1 MKKEEVFKD
10 YILQHYK
17 SIREFCK
24 KADIPYSTLDNLFK
38 RERGLDGC
46 GSGVVVKI
54 CRELNIDVDRLIE
67 DGVIVDKPINDLSDE
82 ERALVLAYRAKP
94 ELHQAVDK
102 LLDL

>member
-1 MKKEEVFKD
+1 MISVEENLK
-10 YILQHYK
+10 QHIITKYGK
-17 SIREFCK
+17 IKTFSSKCG
-24 KADIPYSTLDNLFK
+24 IPYTTVMMMF
-38 RERGLDGC
+38 ERSVPGA
-46 GSGVVVKI
+46 SARNIVKI

-94 ELHQAVDK
+94 ELHSAVDK